1 VIEASLE
8 TVGLF
13 IPSPWYFVLLSLMV
27 YRLARLIA
35 IDDGPADILL
45 RSRSELGGY
54 DYGPNGQPQTSLGR
68 GITCTYCVGFWI
80 ALFVAIAAYPW
91 PEFIVYWLALAGA
104 QSFLQ
109 SLSRNLS

>member
-1 VIEASLE
+1 MIELGPS
-8 TVGLF
+8 GL
-13 IPSPWYFVLLSLMV
+13 FVLLFLMV

-35 IDDGPADILL
+35 IDDGPADVILKF
-45 RSRSELGGY
+45 RDKLGGY

-109 SLSRNLS
+109 SLGRQ